1 MNVIHD
7 EEGPHLS
14 RGRIEKGRYDKKRK
28 VVTIWSR
35 IVAVCVRR
43 EARGGSP
50 RVLERERNGLSGWPS
65 GPQRCAPTQCLR
77 PAAPS
82 QLAAAAPSPQHPRR
96 PLPGSPVESR
106 RATAARGIPPLHLQD
121 TSSPVHCRRLPSRNG
136 SATSVRASFW
146 AGNRALVSMEK
157 RIEQHAVRLGAPL
170 SCCTK
175 APPKLS

>member
-1 MNVIHD
+1 MNH
-7 EEGPHLS
+7 ECHYTTKNSHLS
-14 RGRIEKGRYDKKRK
+14 RGRIEKGHYDKKRK

-106 RATAARGIPPLHLQD
+106 RATGCEHLLEREASGRNSGQSFVRSTEFLLCISRILRHLSTAGGCRAGPAQLLACARVFGPEIG
-121 TSSPVHCRRLPSRNG
+121 R
-136 SATSVRASFW
+136 
-146 AGNRALVSMEK
+146 
-157 RIEQHAVRLGAPL
+157 
-170 SCCTK
+170 
-175 APPKLS
+175 